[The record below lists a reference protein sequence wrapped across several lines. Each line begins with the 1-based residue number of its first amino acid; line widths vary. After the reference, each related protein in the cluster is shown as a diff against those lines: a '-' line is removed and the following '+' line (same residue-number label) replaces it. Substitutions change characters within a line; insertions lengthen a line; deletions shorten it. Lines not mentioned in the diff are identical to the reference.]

1 MAIDSKNEFSSGTH
15 GITINVLPSG
25 VLIDS
30 TDIDM
35 DCSFFVSVTSVGPA
49 TKDILIYSVDKN

>member
-1 MAIDSKNEFSSGTH
+1 
-15 GITINVLPSG
+15 
-25 VLIDS
+25 
-30 TDIDM
+30 M